1 MRPHGRAQTS
11 PMAPRAHGICQR
23 CGFEYNL
30 EDLAWQYDW
39 QQGPKLFNLRFKV
52 CASCLDIPQES
63 GRTIVLPPDPI
74 PVTYPLP
81 EIYALADN
89 PISGVGFDPLTLET
103 AQGSSLGAT
112 FGTLAA
118 GFGADSVFWQNG
130 VSPAFSSTSVTALFA
145 PQTAPL
151 VNKRFGACANRA
163 VSISSFQNTIGK
175 NWNAFPSGA
184 TIATPS
190 TVAALTHVVSGF
202 AAYSP
207 NDQPFLKTGATGFLF
222 QGSPNGATWTTL
234 SSGQTAGI
242 AGETL
247 AVTVAQGAAYQYH
260 QFVLQGDGV
269 SSVGVAGLSI
279 AISDAAPN
287 DI

>member
-1 MRPHGRAQTS
+1 MRPHGRANTS
-11 PMAPRAHGICQR
+11 PRSPRAHGICQR

-39 QQGPKLFNLRFKV
+39 QQGPKLFNLRIKV

-81 EIYALADN
+81 ENYALADN
-89 PISGVGFDPLTLET
+89 PISGVGFNPATEA
-103 AQGSSLGAT
+103 AQTSTLGAT
-112 FGTLAA
+112 FGTLTG

-130 VSPAFSSTSVTALFA
+130 MTPAFSSTSVTALFA

-151 VNKRFGACANRA
+151 VNKRFAACAA
-163 VSISSFQNTIGK
+163 LSVSISSFQNTIGK

-202 AAYSP
+202 TAYAP
-207 NDQPFLKTGATGFLF
+207 TDQPFLKTGTTGYLF

-247 AVTVAQGAAYQYH
+247 AVTVTAGAAYQYH

-269 SSVGVAGLSI
+269 HSVAVAGLSI

>member
-1 MRPHGRAQTS
+1 
-11 PMAPRAHGICQR
+11 MAPRAHGICER

-30 EDLAWQYDW
+30 ADLTWQEDW
-39 QQGPKLFNLRFKV
+39 QQGPRLFNLRIKV
-52 CASCLDIPQES
+52 CSDCLDVPQES

-81 EIYALADN
+81 ENYAAADN
-89 PISGVGFDPLTLET
+89 PVSGLGFDPGTLQT
-103 AQGSSLGAT
+103 ALGSSLGAT
-112 FGTLAA
+112 FGTIMN
-118 GFGADSVFWQNG
+118 GYGADSVFWQNG
-130 VSPAFSSTSVTALFA
+130 MTPAFGSTSVTALFA

-151 VNKRFGACANRA
+151 VNKRFSFCAGRA
-163 VSISSFQNTIGK
+163 VSISSFGNTIGK

-184 TIATPS
+184 MVTTPS
-190 TVAALTHVVSGF
+190 TVAAITHVVSGF
-202 AAYSP
+202 TAYSP
-207 NDQPFLKTGATGFLF
+207 NDQPFLKTGATGYLF

-234 SSGQTAGI
+234 SSGTTAGI

-247 AVTVAQGAAYQYH
+247 AVTISAGAAYQFH
-260 QFVLQGDGV
+260 QFVLQGDGA
-269 SSVGVAGLSI
+269 SAIGVAGLSI